1 MTVST
6 LKERSNKSKNM
17 IGDIQFLFSKLG
29 ESFSKPKGIIYRDHW
44 IHRCF
49 NLFYFIFQKGIIGN
63 AMTYLL
69 KQHSHNQF
77 HNQVLVTSVDST
89 SLMELQCDCIK
100 KGTGATGYGHGWK

>member
-1 MTVST
+1 
-6 LKERSNKSKNM
+6 
-17 IGDIQFLFSKLG
+17 
-29 ESFSKPKGIIYRDHW
+29 
-44 IHRCF
+44 
-49 NLFYFIFQKGIIGN
+49 
-63 AMTYLL
+63 MTYLL